1 MSMTWAQRCCCGCVE
16 YWNDMDDEGR
26 MFIKIVFIFITS
38 TSIIPA
44 VALGIGTDDDD
55 DAGGYAVN
63 NTTFVE
69 YETGAFGKVLHHFYD
84 EECLAE
90 DPELYKRTA
99 KMLLVFVQDLR
110 IENQLLTLGSLA
122 ATVAIAQ
129 LGGIPTPKLGSKLA
143 LATWSVWMV
152 SVAFQFCS
160 TLLALVMACESYT
173 VFAAES
179 RECMVPLA
187 AGSDLARLNVIA
199 ALTFFVQPVFL
210 VKLLLMF
217 FYVAV
222 AVEGLKV
229 FARARAWDWAMGRNV
244 LTVLGGRE
252 AIDGAI
258 LENYLTCAIVPPV
271 GYTLLAWILSGSFV
285 FTLACTFLLE
295 ACVLAAAGVVGLVLY
310 RLFKWS
316 DGAKD
321 EGGVLAKVAAAVHD
335 MTWWVDLKGGFSV
348 LIGFALAT
356 YLLSPLVV
364 FGTWASVSAYGGEG
378 PEEFMATV
386 ALVYEY
392 TFAIASELGWSP
404 PSLTLD
410 PSLVVG
416 LPAFFGDFLVG
427 LGDMPSADLFAGSQA
442 LDALASVIAFF
453 KPAVCWLA
461 AFLSMFDNLNVA
473 ENAAFALEAPVG
485 LWEDEGKVLQTPEA
499 LASLGSADERR
510 AAAEKRSKEGLLK
523 RALESA
529 VEINEL
535 LEDVSP
541 QDVEGAA
548 PLIESVRKIIAQG
561 GKVVSRGE
569 ELLGGEGSGKGSG
582 EGAKEAEGEVTDPLG
597 ASENEGSSSE
607 RQVEL
612 TEAAGQPQVV

>member
-1 MSMTWAQRCCCGCVE
+1 
-16 YWNDMDDEGR
+16 
-26 MFIKIVFIFITS
+26 
-38 TSIIPA
+38 
-44 VALGIGTDDDD
+44 
-55 DAGGYAVN
+55 
-63 NTTFVE
+63 
-69 YETGAFGKVLHHFYD
+69 
-84 EECLAE
+84 
-90 DPELYKRTA
+90 
-99 KMLLVFVQDLR
+99 MLRVFVQDLR

-129 LGGIPTPKLGSKLA
+129 LGGIPTPKLGSTLA

-199 ALTFFVQPVFL
+199 ALTFFVQPLFL
-210 VKLLLMF
+210 VKFLLMY
-217 FYVAV
+217 FYVGV
-222 AVEGLKV
+222 AIEGVKV
-229 FARARAWDWAMGRNV
+229 FARARAWTWAMGWNV
-244 LTVLGGRE
+244 LMVSGFRVPIDE
-252 AIDGAI
+252 AIFT
-258 LENYLTCAIVPPV
+258 NYLVCAIVPPV

-295 ACVLAAAGVVGLVLY
+295 ACVLAAAGVVWLVLY
-310 RLFKWS
+310 RLYKWS

-321 EGGVLAKVAAAVHD
+321 KGGVLAKVAAAVHD
-335 MTWWVDLKGGFSV
+335 MTWWVDSNSKFTG
-348 LIGFALAT
+348 LIYVALAT

-378 PEEFMATV
+378 PREFMATV
-386 ALVYEY
+386 ALIYEY

-416 LPAFFGDFLVG
+416 LPAYLGDYLAG

-473 ENAAFALEAPVG
+473 ENAAFALEAPETLG
-485 LWEDEGKVLQTPEA
+485 DEMGNKLQTPEA

-523 RALESA
+523 RALESFVA
-529 VEINEL
+529 GNKL

-541 QDVEGAA
+541 QDVEGAS

-569 ELLGGEGSGKGSG
+569 ELLGSKSSG
-582 EGAKEAEGEVTDPLG
+582 EKKADNEVTSPL
-597 ASENEGSSSE
+597 
-607 RQVEL
+607 QDEL
-612 TEAAGQPQVV
+612 TETAPSTQMV

>member
-1 MSMTWAQRCCCGCVE
+1 MHTE
-16 YWNDMDDEGR
+16 DYILIL
-26 MFIKIVFIFITS
+26 FIVTPLS
-38 TSIIPA
+38 SIIPG
-44 VALGIGTDDDD
+44 VALSIGTADDD

-63 NTTFVE
+63 NTTFNNTTFDE

-99 KMLLVFVQDLR
+99 EMLRVFVQDLR
-110 IENQLLTLGSLA
+110 IENQLLTLGSLT

-187 AGSDLARLNVIA
+187 AGSDFARLNVIA
-199 ALTFFVQPVFL
+199 ALTFFVQPLFL

-217 FYVAV
+217 FYVVV
-222 AVEGLKV
+222 AVEGVKV
-229 FARARAWDWAMGRNV
+229 FARARAWDWAMGKNV
-244 LTVLGGRE
+244 LSVTGDRVP
-252 AIDGAI
+252 IDSAI
-258 LENYLTCAIVPPV
+258 LLNYLLCAIVPPV

-310 RLFKWS
+310 LLSKWS

-335 MTWWVDLKGGFSV
+335 MTWWVGGNGNFTT
-348 LIGFALAT
+348 LIFLALQT

-378 PEEFMATV
+378 PREFMATV

-416 LPAFFGDFLVG
+416 LPEVLGDYLAG

-453 KPAVCWLA
+453 KPLVCWLNT
-461 AFLSMFDNLNVA
+461 FLTMYDMLNVA

-485 LWEDEGKVLQTPEA
+485 LNSTVDDEGVDGKVLQTPEA
-499 LASLGSADERR
+499 LESLGSADER
-510 AAAEKRSKEGLLK
+510 LLK
-523 RALESA
+523 RALQSFVA
-529 VEINEL
+529 GNEL
-535 LEDVSP
+535 LEDISP
-541 QDVEGAA
+541 RDVEGAA
-548 PLIESVRKIIAQG
+548 PLLESLRKISLQG
-561 GKVVSRGE
+561 QQVVSRTGQ
-569 ELLGGEGSGKGSG
+569 LLGGQG
-582 EGAKEAEGEVTDPLG
+582 ELKEAAVQLEMV
-597 ASENEGSSSE
+597 
-607 RQVEL
+607 
-612 TEAAGQPQVV
+612 